1 MSVTGLPKRVTNGQ
15 YEPSGDEMSTEL
27 WGCRWNP
34 TVHIV
39 INCDKIPLCTV
50 IIGAEKMWESVPK
63 VHRSCSD
70 LNATNTRLPVTLRY
84 TWHVTRVQKCD
95 MTSYVPTVSNCIIIS
110 IIIIYLKPVPL
121 NTLHYLYCPTPVTPS
136 HHIYRQ
142 HAMARC

>member
-27 WGCRWNP
+27 WRWRWNF
-34 TVHIV
+34 
-39 INCDKIPLCTV
+39 
-50 IIGAEKMWESVPK
+50 S
-63 VHRSCSD
+63 VHRDNWGRENVRKCAPSAPKLQWSQRYKHP
-70 LNATNTRLPVTLRY
+70 RLPDTLPY

-95 MTSYVPTVSNCIIIS
+95 MTSYVSTVSNCIIIS

-121 NTLHYLYCPTPVTPS
+121 NTLHYLNCPTPVTPS

-142 HAMARC
+142 HAMARCKVSVWGRP